1 MAQIPFRANLQTMF
15 FPLLSDLSGRT
26 IIVPQADQTYIPNV
40 SAEGQSPVD
49 RGNPQIFYCHNVM
62 PSTTGWQSVGF
73 NLAYSPPD
81 AGVDLDFE
89 RAQIVYGGK
98 IVSETIEG
106 VVTPVVKSTGFKTYL
121 AHVKAGVSGV
131 YVLDIAT
138 LKWKLV
144 SGSPSIPANCPVSV
158 ATVNGVSYIYFSNIG
173 CYIYNNETNS
183 LVERVLAGL
192 NKTTTIG
199 LASANGYLFA
209 WNASGVAW
217 SSTVNVEDFVP
228 TDVSGAGGGQLQ
240 EARGEI
246 VTAVATYL
254 GLIIYTKENAVSV
267 IYSGNA
273 EFPWNFKAIPSS
285 GGISS
290 AELVSQEQ
298 ASGYQQVYSTN
309 GIQQVTHSRCQT
321 VLPNITDFLAG
332 NIFEDF
338 DTATNTFSI
347 TKFTWN
353 MRKKLAVIADRYIV
367 ISYGVSP
374 TADMTH
380 AIVLDIAQ
388 NRMGK
393 IKLTHTSCFE
403 LRSLNSA
410 VTELPR
416 DSIAFL
422 QRDGTIKLVDF
433 SLLEATSDSVLIMGK
448 FQYVRQKMLELHRVE
463 VENTEAAD
471 SFSVQDLPTL
481 NGKTFLPSKPGYLYE
496 SSGNYRDYLWED
508 AVGKNHTLVFKGT
521 FNLISL
527 IIWFSLTGQG

>member
-15 FPLLSDLSGRT
+15 FPLLSELGGRT
-26 IIVPQADQTYIPNV
+26 IIVPQVDQTYIPNV

-62 PSTTGWQSVGF
+62 PSTTGWQSIGF
-73 NLAYSPPD
+73 NTAFSPPTLSV
-81 AGVDLDFE
+81 GLDFE
-89 RAQIVYGGK
+89 RAQIIYGGK
-98 IVSETIEG
+98 TVVETIEG
-106 VVTPVVKSTGFKTYL
+106 VPTTVVKSTGFKSYL
-121 AHVKAGVSGV
+121 SQVKAGSDGV
-131 YVLDIAT
+131 YVLDAAT

-144 SGSPSIPANCPVSV
+144 LGSPVLPLNCPVSV
-158 ATVNGVSYIYFSNIG
+158 ATVNGVSYIYFAKVG
-173 CYIYNNETNS
+173 CYIYNNETNT
-183 LVERVLAGL
+183 LIERVLAGL
-192 NKTTTIG
+192 SKTTTIG
-199 LASANGYLFA
+199 LAASNGYLFA

-240 EARGEI
+240 EARGEL
-246 VTAVATYL
+246 VTAVTTYL

-273 EFPWNFKAIPSS
+273 EFPWNFKHIPSS

-332 NIFEDF
+332 NIFEDY
-338 DTATNTFSI
+338 DTVTDTFNTI
-347 TKFTWN
+347 KFTWN
-353 MRKKLAVIADRYIV
+353 MRKKLAVVADRYVV
-367 ISYGVSP
+367 ISYGVYP
-374 TADMTH
+374 DQDLTH
-380 AIVLDIAQ
+380 ALVLDVAQ

-393 IKLTHTSCFE
+393 IKLQHTSCFE

-416 DSIAFL
+416 DSLAFL
-422 QRDGTIKLVDF
+422 QKDGTIKLVDF
-433 SLLEATSDSVLIMGK
+433 SLLEATSDSVLLIGK
-448 FQYVRQKMLELHRVE
+448 IQYVRQKMLELHRVE
-463 VENTEAAD
+463 TENAEAAD
-471 SFSVQDLPTL
+471 TFSVSVLPSL
-481 NGKTFLPSKPGYLYE
+481 NGKVFLPAKAGYLYE
-496 SSGNYRDYLWED
+496 ADGNYRDYLWD
-508 AVGKNHTLVFKGT
+508 GAVGKNHSLVFKGT

-527 IIWFSLTGQG
+527 IAWFSLTGQG